1 MKRTLLMF
9 RAWSSEKLNSQ
20 LTAYRSW
27 VKVPEHWTNTS
38 GRDLWTESV
47 TFTIEKVAKSHELWI
62 NGKKIGSAGILS
74 SENFQ
79 SGFNDSTA
87 IRCLPDFS
95 YQKFME

>member
-1 MKRTLLMF
+1 MEKSLIFTRIFLLITLF
-9 RAWSSEKLNSQ
+9 SSSEIRAQKGEPHFIDVPGAWSSEKLNSQ

-62 NGKKIGSAGILS
+62 NGKRS
-74 SENFQ
+74 
-79 SGFNDSTA
+79 
-87 IRCLPDFS
+87 
-95 YQKFME
+95 